1 MGIESALLAL
11 LFAHQGQFT
20 RTLMI
25 EPADGVLH
33 VIVHVKVTGEER
45 QRMLSML
52 KQKAL
57 ESVLVQRALDGVRL
71 YAGTSSVAI
80 EGAEIK
86 SKAGPP
92 IELMI
97 HGTARPKN
105 AELAVETAADADSI
119 DLVVLPGD
127 RPVLRATRG
136 AKTGGLKARL
146 GSGDRIEWV
155 MLGSP
160 KK

>member
-1 MGIESALLAL
+1 MVIELCALLV
-11 LFAHQGQFT
+11 AHQGQFT
-20 RTLMI
+20 RTLMF
-25 EPADGVLH
+25 EPAGEVLH
-33 VIVHVKVTGEER
+33 VIVHVKITGEER
-45 QRMLSML
+45 QQALRML
-52 KQKAL
+52 KTKAL
-57 ESVLVQRALDGVRL
+57 EQVLVQRALDGVRL
-71 YAGTSSVAI
+71 FAGTSSVAI
-80 EGAEIK
+80 EGVEVK
-86 SKAGPP
+86 TKVKAP

-97 HGTARPKN
+97 HGTARTLG

-136 AKTGGLKARL
+136 AKSGGLKAKL
-146 GSGDRIEWV
+146 GSGDRIQWV